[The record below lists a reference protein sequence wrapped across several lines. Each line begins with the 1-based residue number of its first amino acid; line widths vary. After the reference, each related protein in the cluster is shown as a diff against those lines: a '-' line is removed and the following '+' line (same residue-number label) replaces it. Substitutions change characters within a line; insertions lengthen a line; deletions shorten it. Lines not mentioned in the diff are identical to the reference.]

1 MTEQLKNQWL
11 IQNNRPFQAMKR
23 QLMEYQ
29 YKGLDD
35 LPARTIQGML
45 ESSIIEISRLQR
57 ELDAANFKLKMAQTP
72 QTPPKVTPVKK
83 DGK

>member
-1 MTEQLKNQWL
+1 MTEHLNNQWL
-11 IQNNRPFQAMKR
+11 VQNNRPFQAMKR

-29 YKGLDD
+29 YKGLDE
-35 LPARTIQGML
+35 LPARTIQAML

-72 QTPPKVTPVKK
+72 QTPPKVIPVKK
-83 DGK
+83 DGE